1 MGLILHVLI
10 TGIGGFVGNHLVN
23 HLKSLSNPPE
33 IHGTVFREND
43 SHPLE
48 KIVSLHTLDLRDEQ
62 AAFDLIDTI
71 RPDQIYHLA
80 AQAFVPRSFT
90 HPWETLENNI
100 KSQLN
105 ILEACKKLE
114 LKPHILVI
122 SSAEVY
128 GRVKPDQIPLN
139 EQTKFNPNSP
149 YGVSKIAQEM
159 LGFQYTQAYGIPVM
173 CARPFN
179 HIGTGQ
185 REDFV
190 APAFAMQIARIEAGL
205 QEPVMKVGDLSAKR
219 DFTDVRD
226 IVRAYYDILSKGKT
240 GISYT
245 VASGKSYPIQ
255 QLLDTLIGLSTVASS
270 IQVQPD
276 QKRMRPSA
284 VPILQGSYKLL
295 HQDTGWQ
302 PEITFEQTLADI
314 LNECRERINNE
325 GVS

>member
-1 MGLILHVLI
+1 MRILI
-10 TGIGGFVGNHLVN
+10 TGVGGFVGKHLVN
-23 HLKSLSNPPE
+23 YLSTLPE
-33 IHGTVFREND
+33 TPELHGTLFRERT
-43 SHPLE
+43 SHPLADM
-48 KIVSLHTLDLRDEQ
+48 VSLHTLDLKDEQ
-62 AAFDLIDTI
+62 AVFELIDTV

-149 YGVSKIAQEM
+149 YGVSKITQEM
-159 LGFQYTQAYGIPVM
+159 LGFQYAQAHGIPIM

-205 QEPVMKVGDLSAKR
+205 QDPIMKVGDLSAKR

-226 IVRAYYDILSKGKT
+226 IVRAYHAIVTKGKVGT
-240 GISYT
+240 SYT
-245 VASGKSYPIQ
+245 VASGKAYPIQ
-255 QLLDTLIGLSTVASS
+255 QLLDTLIALSTMSSS

-276 QKRMRPSA
+276 PARMRPSP
-284 VPILQGSYKLL
+284 VPILQGSYELL

-314 LNECRERINNE
+314 LDECRERIKNE
-325 GVS
+325 GVSQ